1 MIDAK
6 ELFKSEYISEMMYE
20 YIEWNEDIYLQLNLV
35 KL

>member
-1 MIDAK
+1 MIDAE

-20 YIEWNEDIYLQLNLV
+20 YIDGMKISIYSRNLV